1 MTSIVIDRYDLELLA
16 VLQQDGH
23 ATNAAIGQKI
33 HLSTSQVSRRIQHL
47 EESKVITRY
56 ATVLNP
62 EILGLGVMAY
72 TFVTIERQSEQGH
85 LFEQAVK
92 DLAAVLDCHSV
103 SGEADYILRIAAP
116 DLAAFS
122 DFMTSQLLRLAG
134 VANVKSIITLKT
146 IKETLSLPLDHLTQP
161 TKVKR
166 QVAFAAGR

>member
-1 MTSIVIDRYDLELLA
+1 MTSIVIDRYDLELLSA
-16 VLQQDGH
+16 LQEDAH

-33 HLSTSQVSRRIQHL
+33 HLSASQVSRRIQHL
-47 EESKVITRY
+47 EESHVIARY
-56 ATVLNP
+56 TAVLNP

-92 DLAAVLDCHSV
+92 DLAPVLECHSV

-122 DFMTSQLLRLAG
+122 EFMSTQLLRLPG

-146 IKETLSLPLDHLTQP
+146 IKPASPLPLDHLTQP

-166 QVAFAAGR
+166 QVTFAAGR